1 MTEMIKETFS
11 VKSNPN
17 TGLRLV
23 KKTKDTLIK
32 NRQSNE
38 KGNVGGGG
46 AVWSNSRITIMS
58 VTSFLKYIDKLHP
71 KKKRL
76 W

>member
-11 VKSNPN
+11 VTSNPN

-38 KGNVGGGG
+38 KQNVGGCMIELENNHY
-46 AVWSNSRITIMS
+46 VS
-58 VTSFLKYIDKLHP
+58 YILFKIH
-71 KKKRL
+71 R
-76 W
+76 

>member
-11 VKSNPN
+11 VTSNPN

-46 AVWSNSRITIMS
+46 CMIELENNHYVS
-58 VTSFLKYIDKLHP
+58 YILFKIH
-71 KKKRL
+71 R
-76 W
+76 

>member
-11 VKSNPN
+11 VTSNPN

-38 KGNVGGGG
+38 KGNVGGGLYD
-46 AVWSNSRITIMS
+46 RT
-58 VTSFLKYIDKLHP
+58 
-71 KKKRL
+71 RE
-76 W
+76 